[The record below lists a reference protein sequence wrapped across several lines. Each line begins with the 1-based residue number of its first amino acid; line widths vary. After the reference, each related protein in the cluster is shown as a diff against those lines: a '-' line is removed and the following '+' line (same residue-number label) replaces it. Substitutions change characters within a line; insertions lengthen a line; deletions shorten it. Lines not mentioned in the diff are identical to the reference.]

1 VKKVVLCIVG
11 PTASGKSTL
20 ALLVAK
26 SLHGEIISADSRQLY
41 KHLDIGTAKPTKA
54 QRRQVKHYFVD
65 LLDPDEAFSAGE
77 FGRKGRETIDDIFRR
92 KRVPIVVGGSGLY
105 VRSLIDG
112 FFEGPSANNEVRRQ
126 LYKRLQDEGAAPLLA
141 ELRDID
147 PVSAARMLP
156 SNTRRI
162 VRGLEV
168 YELTGIPLSKLQD
181 QRIRIDFAPLMIG
194 LQWDR
199 KALYDRI
206 DERVEAM
213 LKDGL
218 LDEVRNLLARGYSEA
233 TNSLQ
238 TVGYQ
243 EAISHLE
250 GKIDYETMV
259 ELIKRNTRRYAKRQ
273 LTWFRR
279 DDRIQWFS
287 INHPDGLLP
296 IAEGVEDYYQKLQ
309 KRMTR
314 LMLPR

>member
-1 VKKVVLCIVG
+1 MKKVVLCIVG

-54 QRRQVKHYFVD
+54 QRRQVKHHFVD

-243 EAISHLE
+243 EAISHLR
-250 GKIDYETMV
+250 GKIDYDTMV

-273 LTWFRR
+273 LTWFRA
-279 DDRIQWFS
+279 DRRIHWQ
-287 INHPDGLLP
+287 P
-296 IAEGVEDYYQKLQ
+296 IADEKGLSSIAQGAIERYNSCAK
-309 KRMTR
+309 
-314 LMLPR
+314 